1 MKKRKHK
8 LFRKWDYV
16 IWVMIIIT
24 GFLYYHITLKRVEY
38 GFFETSKWIFLS
50 DFLNIIFF
58 GLVTGYLIAKI
69 VQKTRR

>member
-1 MKKRKHK
+1 MKRKHK
-8 LFRKWDYV
+8 LFKKWDYIVLFIIALTGIIYYYV
-16 IWVMIIIT
+16 IK
-24 GFLYYHITLKRVEY
+24 KRAEAGY
-38 GFFETSKWIFLS
+38 FQSGQWIFWS